1 MTDWQAG
8 WKYFSIKAGYIMDK
22 EKEFQEDE
30 ILFDDFGD
38 LDELDF
44 GDKSEKSKSELN
56 EDEVQ
61 NKIEYVDENLWG
73 KLEKSGRKISFA
85 KDILALY
92 RYMKDPLVKWYRK
105 AIVVAAL
112 IYFIVPIDAIPDIT
126 PLFGYLDDL
135 GVITA
140 LLKYLGSEL
149 IPYYQPD
156 YRT

>member
-1 MTDWQAG
+1 MSEK
-8 WKYFSIKAGYIMDK
+8 KYEEFVTEDDIFEGSEDLGALNFGQMRTQKMEDYK
-22 EKEFQEDE
+22 EKEKF
-30 ILFDDFGD
+30 
-38 LDELDF
+38 
-44 GDKSEKSKSELN
+44 
-56 EDEVQ
+56 
-61 NKIEYVDENLWG
+61 VDENLWG
-73 KLEKSGRKISFA
+73 KLEKSGKKISFA

-112 IYFIVPIDAIPDIT
+112 VYFIVPIDTIPDLT

-149 IPYYQPD
+149 LEYYSPG
-156 YRT
+156 YRS

>member
-1 MTDWQAG
+1 MNKDRD
-8 WKYFSIKAGYIMDK
+8 YL
-22 EKEFQEDE
+22 EDD
-30 ILFDDFGD
+30 ILEDFGE
-38 LDELDF
+38 LNELDF
-44 GDKSEKSKSELN
+44 GNRKREVSVNQTEE
-56 EDEVQ
+56 EVQ
-61 NKIEYVDENLWG
+61 KNIEYVDENLWG
-73 KLEKSGRKISFA
+73 KLEKSGKKISFA
-85 KDILALY
+85 KDIMALY

-112 IYFIVPIDAIPDIT
+112 IYFIVPIDTIPDIT

-149 IPYYQPD
+149 MQYYPEG

>member
-1 MTDWQAG
+1 MKDRNPEIVPLEDDIFEG
-8 WKYFSIKAGYIMDK
+8 MDDLGALNFGQMNEEKMEDYK
-22 EKEFQEDE
+22 EKE
-30 ILFDDFGD
+30 
-38 LDELDF
+38 
-44 GDKSEKSKSELN
+44 K
-56 EDEVQ
+56 
-61 NKIEYVDENLWG
+61 YVDENLWN
-73 KLEKSGRKISFA
+73 KLEKSGRKVSFA

-92 RYMKDPLVKWYRK
+92 RYMKDPFVKWYRK

-112 IYFIVPIDAIPDIT
+112 VYFIVPIDTIPDMT

-149 IPYYQPD
+149 MAYYPTG